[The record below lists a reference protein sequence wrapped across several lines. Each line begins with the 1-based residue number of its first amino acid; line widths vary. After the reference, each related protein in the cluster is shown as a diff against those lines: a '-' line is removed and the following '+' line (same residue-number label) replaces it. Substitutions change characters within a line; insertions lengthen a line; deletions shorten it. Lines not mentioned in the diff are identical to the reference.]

1 MNKRL
6 TKCTAL
12 WTALLLLIFTGASPE
27 AKTTGKVS
35 AALTRK
41 MRYIERK
48 IIAQDH
54 AGTAIPTLRAGLQMP
69 RRTTNGAFGPP
80 EVRRKANA
88 RPDAGQS

>member
-1 MNKRL
+1 VNKRL

-48 IIAQDH
+48 IIAQS
-54 AGTAIPTLRAGLQMP
+54 
-69 RRTTNGAFGPP
+69 
-80 EVRRKANA
+80 ERKARRRA
-88 RPDAGQS
+88 IMTCR